1 MSVNASQSSVWLQ
14 LLWGHFLSS
23 HSLAADWFSS
33 IMLERCHQFDQLCA
47 EFKQDSTGSC
57 LLSAHE
63 VQQNQDVLEH
73 SCWSGRPV
81 GLWSERLSPDSAGV
95 CDWSDDGSD
104 LSGFVLL
111 TSLRFCQVLCFL
123 SSGAVFSRHQ
133 LWILS
138 DLSARFSGADGF
150 TLFLQVRQVISGF
163 LRRFEMKWNVLFF
176 IQTQTWTSTRVSV
189 SPARPSSFLIVSR
202 LDEPTRRIRLSASIS
217 SWRQKVI
224 QTTKL
229 KRSGLTSDCLE
240 VCNRKCL
247 QEGWRAE

>member
-111 TSLRFCQVLCFL
+111 TSLRFCQVLFPLLRYRLQPSSAVNPVRSVGPVLWCWRL
-123 SSGAVFSRHQ
+123 HSVSSGQAGDFWVFKAF
-133 LWILS
+133 WDEVKCFIFYS
-138 DLSARFSGADGF
+138 DSNMDVN
-150 TLFLQVRQVISGF
+150 TC
-163 LRRFEMKWNVLFF
+163 E
-176 IQTQTWTSTRVSV
+176 
-189 SPARPSSFLIVSR
+189 
-202 LDEPTRRIRLSASIS
+202 RLSCSTFI
-217 SWRQKVI
+217 
-224 QTTKL
+224 L
-229 KRSGLTSDCLE
+229 PHRSPSGRTDT
-240 VCNRKCL
+240 
-247 QEGWRAE
+247 

>member
-111 TSLRFCQVLCFL
+111 TSLRFCQVLFPLLRYRLQL
-123 SSGAVFSRHQ
+123 SSAVNPVRSVGPV
-133 LWILS
+133 LWCWRLH
-138 DLSARFSGADGF
+138 
-150 TLFLQVRQVISGF
+150 
-163 LRRFEMKWNVLFF
+163 
-176 IQTQTWTSTRVSV
+176 SV
-189 SPARPSSFLIVSR
+189 SSGQAGDFWVFKAFW
-202 LDEPTRRIRLSASIS
+202 DEVKCFIFYSDSNMDVNTCERLSCSTFILPH
-217 SWRQKVI
+217 RQP
-224 QTTKL
+224 
-229 KRSGLTSDCLE
+229 SGRTDT
-240 VCNRKCL
+240 
-247 QEGWRAE
+247 

>member
-33 IMLERCHQFDQLCA
+33 IMLEQCHQFDQLCA

-111 TSLRFCQVLCFL
+111 TSLRFCQVLFPL
-123 SSGAVFSRHQ
+123 LRY
-133 LWILS
+133 
-138 DLSARFSGADGF
+138 R
-150 TLFLQVRQVISGF
+150 LQ
-163 LRRFEMKWNVLFF
+163 
-176 IQTQTWTSTRVSV
+176 
-189 SPARPSSFLIVSR
+189 PSSAVNPVRSVGPVLWCVNTC
-202 LDEPTRRIRLSASIS
+202 ERLSCSTFILPH
-217 SWRQKVI
+217 RQP
-224 QTTKL
+224 
-229 KRSGLTSDCLE
+229 SGRTDT
-240 VCNRKCL
+240 
-247 QEGWRAE
+247 

>member
-63 VQQNQDVLEH
+63 VQQNHDVLEH

-111 TSLRFCQVLCFL
+111 TSLRFCQVLFPLLRYRLQPSSAVNPVRSVGPVLWCWRL
-123 SSGAVFSRHQ
+123 HTVSSGQAGDFWVFKAF
-133 LWILS
+133 WDEVKCFIFYS
-138 DLSARFSGADGF
+138 DSNMDVN
-150 TLFLQVRQVISGF
+150 TC
-163 LRRFEMKWNVLFF
+163 E
-176 IQTQTWTSTRVSV
+176 
-189 SPARPSSFLIVSR
+189 
-202 LDEPTRRIRLSASIS
+202 RLSCSTFILPH
-217 SWRQKVI
+217 RQP
-224 QTTKL
+224 
-229 KRSGLTSDCLE
+229 SGRTDT
-240 VCNRKCL
+240 
-247 QEGWRAE
+247 

>member
-63 VQQNQDVLEH
+63 VQQNHDVLEH

-111 TSLRFCQVLCFL
+111 TSLRFCQVLFPLLRYRLQPSSAVNPVRSVGPVLWCWRL
-123 SSGAVFSRHQ
+123 HSVSSGQAGDFWVFKAF
-133 LWILS
+133 WDEVKCFIFYS
-138 DLSARFSGADGF
+138 DSNMDVN
-150 TLFLQVRQVISGF
+150 TC
-163 LRRFEMKWNVLFF
+163 E
-176 IQTQTWTSTRVSV
+176 
-189 SPARPSSFLIVSR
+189 
-202 LDEPTRRIRLSASIS
+202 RLSCSTFI
-217 SWRQKVI
+217 
-224 QTTKL
+224 L
-229 KRSGLTSDCLE
+229 PHRSPSGRTDT
-240 VCNRKCL
+240 
-247 QEGWRAE
+247 

>member
-23 HSLAADWFSS
+23 HSLAADWFLSI

-111 TSLRFCQVLCFL
+111 TLLRFCQVLFPLLRCRL
-123 SSGAVFSRHQ
+123 QPSSAVYPVRSVGPVLWCWRLHSVSSGQAGDFWVFKAF
-133 LWILS
+133 WDEVKCFIFYS
-138 DLSARFSGADGF
+138 DSNMDVN
-150 TLFLQVRQVISGF
+150 TC
-163 LRRFEMKWNVLFF
+163 E
-176 IQTQTWTSTRVSV
+176 
-189 SPARPSSFLIVSR
+189 
-202 LDEPTRRIRLSASIS
+202 RLSCSTFILPH
-217 SWRQKVI
+217 RQP
-224 QTTKL
+224 
-229 KRSGLTSDCLE
+229 SGRTDT
-240 VCNRKCL
+240 
-247 QEGWRAE
+247 

>member
-111 TSLRFCQVLCFL
+111 TSLRFCQVLFPLLRYRLQPSSAVNPVRSVGPVLWCWRL
-123 SSGAVFSRHQ
+123 HSVSSGQAGDFWVFKAF
-133 LWILS
+133 WDEVKCFIFYS
-138 DLSARFSGADGF
+138 DSNMDVN
-150 TLFLQVRQVISGF
+150 TC
-163 LRRFEMKWNVLFF
+163 E
-176 IQTQTWTSTRVSV
+176 
-189 SPARPSSFLIVSR
+189 
-202 LDEPTRRIRLSASIS
+202 RLSCSTFILPH
-217 SWRQKVI
+217 RQP
-224 QTTKL
+224 
-229 KRSGLTSDCLE
+229 SGRTDT
-240 VCNRKCL
+240 
-247 QEGWRAE
+247 

>member
-33 IMLERCHQFDQLCA
+33 IIMLERCHQFDQLCA

-111 TSLRFCQVLCFL
+111 TSLRFCQVLFPLLRYRLQPSSAVNPVRSVGPVLWCWRL
-123 SSGAVFSRHQ
+123 HSVSSGQAGDFWVFKAF
-133 LWILS
+133 WDEVKCFIFYS
-138 DLSARFSGADGF
+138 DSNMDVN
-150 TLFLQVRQVISGF
+150 TC
-163 LRRFEMKWNVLFF
+163 E
-176 IQTQTWTSTRVSV
+176 
-189 SPARPSSFLIVSR
+189 
-202 LDEPTRRIRLSASIS
+202 RLSCSTFILPH
-217 SWRQKVI
+217 RQP
-224 QTTKL
+224 
-229 KRSGLTSDCLE
+229 SGRTDT
-240 VCNRKCL
+240 
-247 QEGWRAE
+247 

>member
-23 HSLAADWFSS
+23 HSLAADWFLSI

-111 TSLRFCQVLCFL
+111 TLLRFCQVLFPLLRCRL
-123 SSGAVFSRHQ
+123 QPSSAVNPVRSVGPVLWCWRLHSVSSGQAGDFWVFKAF
-133 LWILS
+133 WDEVKCFIFYS
-138 DLSARFSGADGF
+138 DSNMDVN
-150 TLFLQVRQVISGF
+150 TC
-163 LRRFEMKWNVLFF
+163 E
-176 IQTQTWTSTRVSV
+176 
-189 SPARPSSFLIVSR
+189 
-202 LDEPTRRIRLSASIS
+202 RLSCSTFILPH
-217 SWRQKVI
+217 RQP
-224 QTTKL
+224 
-229 KRSGLTSDCLE
+229 SGRTDT
-240 VCNRKCL
+240 
-247 QEGWRAE
+247 

>member
-111 TSLRFCQVLCFL
+111 TSLRFCQVLFPLLRYRLQPSSAVNPVRSVGPVLWCWRL
-123 SSGAVFSRHQ
+123 HTVSSGQAGDFWVFKAF
-133 LWILS
+133 WDEVKCFIFYS
-138 DLSARFSGADGF
+138 DSNMDVN
-150 TLFLQVRQVISGF
+150 TC
-163 LRRFEMKWNVLFF
+163 E
-176 IQTQTWTSTRVSV
+176 
-189 SPARPSSFLIVSR
+189 
-202 LDEPTRRIRLSASIS
+202 RLSCSTFILPHHS
-217 SWRQKVI
+217 P
-224 QTTKL
+224 
-229 KRSGLTSDCLE
+229 SGRTDT
-240 VCNRKCL
+240 
-247 QEGWRAE
+247 

>member
-111 TSLRFCQVLCFL
+111 TSLRFCQVLFPLLRYRLQPSSAVNPVRSVGPVLWCWRL
-123 SSGAVFSRHQ
+123 HTVSSGQAGDFWVFKAF
-133 LWILS
+133 WDEVKCFIFYS
-138 DLSARFSGADGF
+138 DSNMDVN
-150 TLFLQVRQVISGF
+150 TC
-163 LRRFEMKWNVLFF
+163 E
-176 IQTQTWTSTRVSV
+176 
-189 SPARPSSFLIVSR
+189 
-202 LDEPTRRIRLSASIS
+202 RLSCSTFILPH
-217 SWRQKVI
+217 RQP
-224 QTTKL
+224 
-229 KRSGLTSDCLE
+229 SGRTDT
-240 VCNRKCL
+240 
-247 QEGWRAE
+247 

>member
-33 IMLERCHQFDQLCA
+33 IMLERCHQFDQLYA

-63 VQQNQDVLEH
+63 VQQNHDVLEH

-111 TSLRFCQVLCFL
+111 TSLRFCQVLFPLLRYRLQPSSAVNPVRSVGPVLWCWRL
-123 SSGAVFSRHQ
+123 HSVSSGQAGDFWVFKAF
-133 LWILS
+133 WDEVKCFIFYS
-138 DLSARFSGADGF
+138 DSNMDVN
-150 TLFLQVRQVISGF
+150 TC
-163 LRRFEMKWNVLFF
+163 E
-176 IQTQTWTSTRVSV
+176 
-189 SPARPSSFLIVSR
+189 
-202 LDEPTRRIRLSASIS
+202 RLSCSTFILPH
-217 SWRQKVI
+217 RQP
-224 QTTKL
+224 
-229 KRSGLTSDCLE
+229 SGRTDT
-240 VCNRKCL
+240 
-247 QEGWRAE
+247 

>member
-33 IMLERCHQFDQLCA
+33 IIMLERCHQFDQLCT

-111 TSLRFCQVLCFL
+111 TSLRFCQVLFPL
-123 SSGAVFSRHQ
+123 LRY
-133 LWILS
+133 
-138 DLSARFSGADGF
+138 R
-150 TLFLQVRQVISGF
+150 LQ
-163 LRRFEMKWNVLFF
+163 
-176 IQTQTWTSTRVSV
+176 
-189 SPARPSSFLIVSR
+189 PSSAVNPVRSVGPVLWCVNTC
-202 LDEPTRRIRLSASIS
+202 ERLSCSTFILPH
-217 SWRQKVI
+217 RQP
-224 QTTKL
+224 
-229 KRSGLTSDCLE
+229 SGRTDT
-240 VCNRKCL
+240 
-247 QEGWRAE
+247 

>member
-63 VQQNQDVLEH
+63 VQQNHDVLEH

-111 TSLRFCQVLCFL
+111 TLLRFCQVLCFL
-123 SSGAVFSRHQ
+123 STGTVFSRHQ

-138 DLSARFSGADGF
+138 DLSARFSGA
-150 TLFLQVRQVISGF
+150 
-163 LRRFEMKWNVLFF
+163 
-176 IQTQTWTSTRVSV
+176 STRVSV
-189 SPARPSSFLIVSR
+189 SPARPSSFLIVRR
-202 LDEPTRRIRLSASIS
+202 LDGPTRRIRLSASIS

>member
-111 TSLRFCQVLCFL
+111 TSLRFCQVLFPLLRCRL
-123 SSGAVFSRHQ
+123 QPSSAVNPVRSVGPVLWCWRLHSVSSGQAGDFWVFKAF
-133 LWILS
+133 WDEVKCFIFYS
-138 DLSARFSGADGF
+138 DSNMDVN
-150 TLFLQVRQVISGF
+150 TC
-163 LRRFEMKWNVLFF
+163 E
-176 IQTQTWTSTRVSV
+176 
-189 SPARPSSFLIVSR
+189 
-202 LDEPTRRIRLSASIS
+202 RLSCSTFI
-217 SWRQKVI
+217 
-224 QTTKL
+224 L
-229 KRSGLTSDCLE
+229 PHRSPSGRTDT
-240 VCNRKCL
+240 
-247 QEGWRAE
+247 

>member
-111 TSLRFCQVLCFL
+111 TSLRFCQVLFPLLRYRLQPSSAVNPVRSVGPVLWCWRL
-123 SSGAVFSRHQ
+123 HTVSSGQAGDFWVFKAF
-133 LWILS
+133 WDEVKCFIFYS
-138 DLSARFSGADGF
+138 DSNMDVN
-150 TLFLQVRQVISGF
+150 TC
-163 LRRFEMKWNVLFF
+163 E
-176 IQTQTWTSTRVSV
+176 
-189 SPARPSSFLIVSR
+189 
-202 LDEPTRRIRLSASIS
+202 RLSCSTFI
-217 SWRQKVI
+217 
-224 QTTKL
+224 L
-229 KRSGLTSDCLE
+229 PHRSPSGRTDT
-240 VCNRKCL
+240 
-247 QEGWRAE
+247 

>member
-63 VQQNQDVLEH
+63 VQQNHDVLEH

-111 TSLRFCQVLCFL
+111 TSLRFCQVLFPLLRYRLQPSSAVNPVRSVGPVLWCWRL
-123 SSGAVFSRHQ
+123 HSVSSGQAGDFWVFKAF
-133 LWILS
+133 WDEVKCFIFYS
-138 DLSARFSGADGF
+138 DSNMDVN
-150 TLFLQVRQVISGF
+150 TC
-163 LRRFEMKWNVLFF
+163 E
-176 IQTQTWTSTRVSV
+176 
-189 SPARPSSFLIVSR
+189 
-202 LDEPTRRIRLSASIS
+202 RLSCSTFILPH
-217 SWRQKVI
+217 RQP
-224 QTTKL
+224 
-229 KRSGLTSDCLE
+229 SGRTDT
-240 VCNRKCL
+240 
-247 QEGWRAE
+247 

>member
-111 TSLRFCQVLCFL
+111 TSLRFCQVLFPLLRYRLQPSSAVNPVRSVGPVLWCWRL
-123 SSGAVFSRHQ
+123 HSVSSGQAGDFWVFKAF
-133 LWILS
+133 WDEVKCFIFYS
-138 DLSARFSGADGF
+138 DSNMDVN
-150 TLFLQVRQVISGF
+150 TC
-163 LRRFEMKWNVLFF
+163 E
-176 IQTQTWTSTRVSV
+176 
-189 SPARPSSFLIVSR
+189 
-202 LDEPTRRIRLSASIS
+202 RLSCSTFILPH
-217 SWRQKVI
+217 RQPSGRTDTSN
-224 QTTKL
+224 QTFSFHQQL
-229 KRSGLTSDCLE
+229 KAESDSDD
-240 VCNRKCL
+240 
-247 QEGWRAE
+247 